1 MAVSA
6 VCKLRAAGSTFF
18 CRVSASGPEGAAGRH
33 VQRTWY
39 ITFKNDTLFGS
50 CNFRIRDWHSR
61 EERFGIGMDRIIHEL
76 VGVSQFHH
84 MT

>member
-6 VCKLRAAGSTFF
+6 VSKLRAAGSTFF
-18 CRVSASGPEGAAGRH
+18 CRVSASGPEGTAGRH
-33 VQRTWY
+33 IQRTWY

-50 CNFRIRDWHSR
+50 CDLRVRDWHSR
-61 EERFGIGMDRIIHEL
+61 EERFSIGVNGVIHKFIGI
-76 VGVSQFHH
+76 SQLHH